1 MQRIEYPIEEL
12 LRDAGYIQIYDGQT
26 ASQKKTDQFPMP
38 SEDRQV
44 FIRRYQQIK
53 HNHFINKY
61 VKLIYN
67 LRKGECDAIEYKIQ
81 PNGLKRSQEMLSMGG
96 LTKSRR

>member
-1 MQRIEYPIEEL
+1 VQRIEYPIEEL

-26 ASQKKTDQFPMP
+26 ASQKKTDQFAMLP
-38 SEDRQV
+38 EDRQV

-53 HNHFINKY
+53 HNRFINKY

-67 LRKGECDAIEYKIQ
+67 LRKGECDGIEYKIQ
-81 PNGLKRSQEMLSMGG
+81 PNGLKQSQQIMVSK
-96 LTKSRR
+96 T